1 MFCAKLQGGVSV
13 DNILHMFAQ
22 LAILLLGAVNLAMLV
37 RAVTSWIP
45 DLDGAWLDVVYMITE
60 LVVAPIRAIF
70 ELFPIF
76 RNSPID
82 FSFLIAFLVLNIIQE
97 LLSGFTVMVLR

>member
-1 MFCAKLQGGVSV
+1 M
-13 DNILHMFAQ
+13 DNILYMFAQ
-22 LAILLLGAVNLAMLV
+22 LAILLLGAVNIAMLV

-45 DLDGAWLDVVYMITE
+45 GLDGTWLDVVYMITE
-60 LVVAPIRAIF
+60 PIVAPIRGLF

-76 RNSPID
+76 KNSPID

-97 LLSGFTVMVLR
+97 LLSGFTIMVFK

>member
-1 MFCAKLQGGVSV
+1 MRGGMSV
-13 DNILHMFAQ
+13 DNILYMLAQ
-22 LAILLLGAVNLAMLV
+22 LVTLLLGAINIAMII

-45 DLDGAWLDVVYMITE
+45 DLDGAWLDLVYMLTE
-60 LVVAPIRAIF
+60 PVVAPIKAIF
-70 ELFPIF
+70 ESFPIF

-82 FSFLIAFLVLNIIQE
+82 FSFIIAFMLLNIVQE

>member
-1 MFCAKLQGGVSV
+1 MGV
-13 DNILHMFAQ
+13 DNVIYMLAQ
-22 LAILLLGAVNLAMLV
+22 LVTLLLGAINIAMII

-45 DLDGAWLDVVYMITE
+45 DLDGAWLDLVYMLTE
-60 LVVAPIRAIF
+60 PVVAPIKAVF

-82 FSFLIAFLVLNIIQE
+82 FSFVIAFMLLNIVQE
-97 LLSGFTVMVLR
+97 LLSGFTVRVL

>member
-1 MFCAKLQGGVSV
+1 M
-13 DNILHMFAQ
+13 DNILYMLAQ
-22 LAILLLGAVNLAMLV
+22 IATLLLGAINIAMLI

-45 DLDGAWLDVVYMITE
+45 DLDGAWLDLVYMLTE
-60 LVVAPIRAIF
+60 PVVAPIKAIF
-70 ELFPIF
+70 DLFPVF

-82 FSFLIAFLVLNIIQE
+82 FSFLIAFMLLNIVQE

>member
-1 MFCAKLQGGVSV
+1 M
-13 DNILHMFAQ
+13 DNVIYMLAQ
-22 LAILLLGAVNLAMLV
+22 LVTLLLGAINIAMII

-45 DLDGAWLDVVYMITE
+45 DLDGAWLDLVYMLTE
-60 LVVAPIRAIF
+60 PVVAPIKAVF

-82 FSFLIAFLVLNIIQE
+82 FSFVIAFMLLNIVQE
-97 LLSGFTVMVLR
+97 LLSGFTVRVL

>member
-1 MFCAKLQGGVSV
+1 MSV
-13 DNILHMFAQ
+13 DNILYMLAQ
-22 LAILLLGAVNLAMLV
+22 LVTLLLGAINIAMII

-45 DLDGAWLDVVYMITE
+45 DLDGAWLDLVYMLTE
-60 LVVAPIRAIF
+60 PVVAPIKAIF
-70 ELFPIF
+70 DLFPIF

-82 FSFLIAFLVLNIIQE
+82 FSFIIAFMLLNIVQE

>member
-1 MFCAKLQGGVSV
+1 M
-13 DNILHMFAQ
+13 DNILYMLAQ
-22 LAILLLGAVNLAMLV
+22 IATLFLGAINIAMLI

-45 DLDGAWLDVVYMITE
+45 DLDGAWLDLVYMLTE
-60 LVVAPIRAIF
+60 PVVAPIKAIF
-70 ELFPIF
+70 DFFPVF

-82 FSFLIAFLVLNIIQE
+82 FSFLIAFMLLNIVQE

>member
-1 MFCAKLQGGVSV
+1 M
-13 DNILHMFAQ
+13 DNILYMLAQ
-22 LAILLLGAVNLAMLV
+22 LVTLLLGAINIAMII

-45 DLDGAWLDVVYMITE
+45 DLDGAWLDLVYMLTE
-60 LVVAPIRAIF
+60 PVVAPIKAIF
-70 ELFPIF
+70 DLFPIF

-82 FSFLIAFLVLNIIQE
+82 FSFIIAFMLLNIVQE